1 MSGLFIIPL
10 SGLKEGGHS
19 YNFEIGNEFFELFE
33 GSEIT
38 MGELNAVVELDKRS
52 THMDLRFSINGM
64 VMINCDR
71 CLELF
76 SHPLTCDNRLLVKLG
91 KNWDEN
97 DPDML
102 TIPADEYELDVKQYI
117 YEFIYLALPIKRTHP
132 LDKQG
137 RSTCDPEM
145 LKKINEHTVN
155 TDADND
161 PRWDEL
167 KKLMNNN

>member
-19 YNFEIGNEFFELFE
+19 YNFEIRDEFFELFE

-38 MGELNAVVELDKRS
+38 RGELSAVVELEKRS
-52 THMDLRFSINGM
+52 THMDLKFSLQGSVI
-64 VMINCDR
+64 INCDR
-71 CLELF
+71 CLEPF
-76 SHPLTCDNRLLVKLG
+76 SQPVMCENRLLIKLG

-102 TIPADEYELDVKQYI
+102 TIPADEHELDVKQYL
-117 YEFIYLALPIKRTHP
+117 YEFIHLSLPIRRTHP
-132 LDKQG
+132 LDKKG

-155 TDADND
+155 TDKDSD

-167 KKLMNNN
+167 RKLMNNN

>member
-19 YNFEIGNEFFELFE
+19 YNFEIGEEFFELFE

-38 MGELNAVVELDKRS
+38 KGNLIARVELDKRS
-52 THMDLRFSINGM
+52 THLDLKFNIKGSVIIG
-64 VMINCDR
+64 CDR
-71 CLELF
+71 CLEPF
-76 SHPLTCDNRLLVKLG
+76 SHPLECENRLLVKLG

-102 TIPADEYELDVKQYI
+102 TIPVDEYELDVKQYI
-117 YEFIYLALPIKRTHP
+117 YEFIHLALPIKRIHP
-132 LDKQG
+132 LDKKG
-137 RSTCDPEM
+137 KSTCDPEM
-145 LKKINEHTVN
+145 LKKISEHTV
-155 TDADND
+155 DIEKESD

>member
-19 YNFEIGNEFFELFE
+19 YNFEIGDAFFELFE

-38 MGELNAVVELDKRS
+38 RGDLNAVIDLDKRF
-52 THMDLRFSINGM
+52 THMDLRFSIKGS

-71 CLELF
+71 CLEPF
-76 SHPLTCDNRLLVKLG
+76 SQSLLCENRLLIKTG

-97 DPDML
+97 DPDIL
-102 TIPADEYELDVKQYI
+102 TIPADEHELDVKQYI
-117 YEFIYLALPIKRTHP
+117 YEFIHLALPIKRTHP
-132 LDKQG
+132 LDKKG
-137 RSTCDPEM
+137 KSTCDPEM

-155 TDADND
+155 YETDSD
-161 PRWDEL
+161 PRWEEL
-167 KKLMNNN
+167 RKLMNNN

>member
-10 SGLKEGGHS
+10 GGLKEGGHS
-19 YNFEIGNEFFELFE
+19 YNFEVGDEFFELFE

-38 MGELNAVVELDKRS
+38 RGELNVVIDLKKRS
-52 THMDLRFSINGM
+52 THMDLIFSIKGT

-71 CLELF
+71 CLEQF
-76 SHPLTCDNRLLVKLG
+76 SHPVSCENRLLIKFG
-91 KNWDEN
+91 KNWDVN

-102 TIPADEYELDVKQYI
+102 TIPEDEHELDVKQYI
-117 YEFIYLALPIKRTHP
+117 YEFIHLALPIKRIHP

-137 RSTCDPEM
+137 RSKCNPEM
-145 LKKINEHTVN
+145 VKKIKEHTVFSEKES
-155 TDADND
+155 D